1 MEKGKSF
8 ATIAPQFF
16 KEGYSCSESIAKAAV
31 ELGLADES
39 FVSIAT
45 SFSGGMSSRCLC
57 GAVAGSQ
64 MVLGLLHGKNKDN
77 SARAL
82 AKEFYE
88 NFTKTHKVT
97 CCKVLSAGFKDFH
110 SPERKNHCVN
120 LVEECGMI
128 LDSMLSEIKEKV

>member
-1 MEKGKSF
+1 MEKKF
-8 ATIAPQFF
+8 IDLAPNYF
-16 KEGYSCSESIAKAAV
+16 KEGYSCSESIARAAV

-77 SARAL
+77 TARNL

-88 NFTKTHKVT
+88 RFTLIHKVA

-110 SPERKNHCVN
+110 SPERKNHCTNMVAD
-120 LVEECGMI
+120 CAKI
-128 LDSMLSEIKEKV
+128 LDSMLAEIKEKV

>member
-1 MEKGKSF
+1 MEKKF
-8 ATIAPQFF
+8 IDLAPNYF

-31 ELGLADES
+31 ELGLADDS

-77 SARAL
+77 TARNL

-88 NFTKTHKVT
+88 RFTSIHKVA

-110 SPERKNHCVN
+110 SPERKNHCTNMVAD
-120 LVEECGMI
+120 CAKI
-128 LDSMLSEIKEKV
+128 LDSMLAEIKEKV